1 MADTKVYAGKEGIQ
15 ELWRRIKA
23 EIGKF
28 TAFERKPAAPDG
40 TPDVHLADRK
50 TNIIYLVEDPTAPS
64 PDHYKEWIWTLSEGS
79 EGEWVRIGDT
89 SMDLSDMA
97 RKSEMSVESVQGDP
111 TKATIQ
117 LNTNLVQ
124 EVVIEHQDISG
135 KQDVISD
142 LASIRTG
149 AAAGATAYQKPN
161 TGIPSSDMTA
171 TVQASLSLADSA
183 VQPAALATK
192 QDKPSSS
199 TAGDI
204 ATFDSGS
211 STVDSG
217 KAFLNST
224 GTWDGTSD
232 SLVPTAKS
240 IQSKLD
246 EKYTRPA
253 SGIPTTDLDSAV
265 NASLG
270 KADSAIQHVYAGP
283 DELVPDNTKTV
294 TIPYAEVIPAHV
306 VTIGG
311 RAYKAVV
318 IGGKE
323 WLAENLDFKFDG
335 LTIGQGAS
343 EYEPRANYYNKDE
356 TTYGVN
362 GNKYGLLY
370 NWLAVKYLTDN
381 KSELIPG
388 WHVPTKAEWDALA
401 TAVGGASVAGTK
413 LKSTTG
419 WSSGNGDGTYGFDAV
434 PAGEQYQDQ
443 FSNLSN
449 YANFWTADDDS
460 TANRYY
466 RSFNTGTS
474 MTSSYSRKDW
484 GISVRL
490 VRDTTSTD
498 DPTFKGGLLTTSMV
512 EKLDGI
518 EAHAEV
524 NVQADWNVSD
534 SASDAFVRNKPS
546 LATVATSGSYNDLTT
561 KAPVFAGS
569 TAGLVPAATAGDSSK
584 ALRGDGTWG
593 DVSSVSVSYDSVN
606 EELHLDFSAGG
617 N

>member
-1 MADTKVYAGKEGIQ
+1 MAVKETTIDLRHTVGGVELYA
-15 ELWRRIKA
+15 KA
-23 EIGKF
+23 AEY
-28 TAFERKPAAPDG
+28 D
-40 TPDVHLADRK
+40 
-50 TNIIYLVEDPTAPS
+50 
-64 PDHYKEWIWTLSEGS
+64 SEGNKITTTYS
-79 EGEWVRIGDT
+79 TVD
-89 SMDLSDMA
+89 
-97 RKSEMSVESVQGDP
+97 
-111 TKATIQ
+111 ATE
-117 LNTNLVQ
+117 T
-124 EVVIEHQDISG
+124 
-135 KQDVISD
+135 
-142 LASIRTG
+142 
-149 AAAGATAYQKPN
+149 
-161 TGIPSSDMTA
+161 
-171 TVQASLSLADSA
+171 
-183 VQPAALATK
+183 ALATK

-217 KAFLNST
+217 KSFLNST

-246 EKYTRPA
+246 EKYTRPV
-253 SGIPTTDLDSAV
+253 SGIPTTDLDSTV

-434 PAGEQYQDQ
+434 PAGEQYKDQ

-534 SASDAFVRNKPS
+534 NTSDAFIKNKPS
-546 LATVATSGSYNDLTT
+546 LATVATSGSYADLSNTPTIPVVPESTTTTIDSTAYLRTYDGHSVYAARTDCDKDGNDLTLGIDGT
-561 KAPVFAGS
+561 TNTVTDNSGEPVH
-569 TAGLVPAATAGDSSK
+569 DSSGNPLADAESDARVVSIGELPIWADRAEK
-584 ALRGDGTWG
+584 DTSGNDIEATYATKQELEDALGDLETILA
-593 DVSSVSVSYDSVN
+593 SI
-606 EELHLDFSAGG
+606 
-617 N
+617 